1 MANDSTLAPSAI
13 PTSTRD
19 RLDYLLDHQ
28 PHCDLY
34 LSRIA
39 DPRGK
44 TVLVAGS
51 GAGTEMLW
59 CLRHGA
65 REVIGIDLLPQDPE
79 ALRLAAAQ
87 LGIPPERRW
96 QIRQLGVEH
105 APTLGRTFDLVLS
118 NNVVEHVDDIEA
130 TLAAC
135 AAMIAPSTGRI
146 AIFTDPLYY
155 SSTGSHRSHP
165 PWQHLIDPALLAS
178 QGEVPLNRMRLAGF
192 LAAAS
197 AADLAVLHIE
207 LIPDRALAELATSLE
222 DLRAAPDAADIPIAD
237 LALEGI
243 AIELARITPR
253 AADAS
258 AGAAAG
264 TGATGAIGSVFAARE
279 FLREL
284 HAGRI
289 SQVALLGENDAPLG
303 TAPPLRV
310 DPDGEPLGLRFELP
324 AATGV
329 RSLRWMPLQ
338 TRFVRIWLTEVVWE
352 DAEGKPH
359 PIEPAALRTNGSIG
373 PDGSIRFATFSPWIA
388 FDLAPGAQPVRLRLA
403 GAWKV
408 AAQEVALAEL
418 ESRLDA
424 RLGRI
429 SRLYLDT
436 GQGFSEQEALAERT
450 DPGSSRIALRF
461 RLPEPAAVKRL
472 RWDPTEGL
480 LANVR
485 IETVFA
491 ERSSGARV
499 PLNAT
504 TAETNGTRLADGTI
518 AFDTLDP
525 WMIFPA
531 TGDVAAFEVRGSW
544 QMLDTAKRLDE
555 ISAELSA
562 VRRSRSYRLGRALT
576 APLRWFKR
584 G

>member
-1 MANDSTLAPSAI
+1 MANSSI

-34 LSRIA
+34 LSEIA

-65 REVIGIDLLPQDPE
+65 REVVGIDLLPQEPE
-79 ALRLAAAQ
+79 ALRLAVEQ
-87 LGIPPERRW
+87 LELPATSKWE
-96 QIRQLGVEH
+96 IRQLGVED
-105 APTLGRTFDLVLS
+105 APTLGRSFDLVLS
-118 NNVVEHVDDIEA
+118 NNVVEHVGDIGA
-130 TLAAC
+130 TLKAC
-135 AAMIAPSTGRI
+135 AAMIAPGTGRI

-165 PWQHLIDPALLAS
+165 PWQHLIDPDLLAP
-178 QGEVPLNRMRLAGF
+178 QEEIPLNRMRLADLLG
-192 LAAAS
+192 AAR
-197 AADLAVLHIE
+197 AADLAILHVE
-207 LIPDRALAELATSLE
+207 LIPDRALAELPTRLE
-222 DLRAAPDAADIPIAD
+222 ALRAAPGSEGIDAAD

-243 AIELARITPR
+243 AIELMRLAP
-253 AADAS
+253 APSGAVESPAPVAS
-258 AGAAAG
+258 VH
-264 TGATGAIGSVFAARE
+264 ATRE
-279 FLREL
+279 YLAQL

-289 SQVALLGENDAPLG
+289 SLVTVLGENDAPLAA
-303 TAPPLRV
+303 APPLRV
-310 DPDGEPLGLRFELP
+310 DPDGEPLALRFELP
-324 AATGV
+324 PSSAA
-329 RSLRWMPLQ
+329 RSLRWAPLHN
-338 TRFVRIWLTEVVWE
+338 RFVRIWLTEVEWE
-352 DAEGKPH
+352 DAEGKLH

-388 FDLAPGAQPVRLRLA
+388 FDLAPGARPVRLRLA

-408 AAQEVALAEL
+408 AAQEAALAEL
-418 ESRLDA
+418 ENRLDA

-436 GQGFSEQEALAERT
+436 GRGFSEQEALAERT
-450 DPGSSRIALRF
+450 DPTTARLALRF
-461 RLPEPAAVKRL
+461 RLPEPLTTKRL
-472 RWDPTEGL
+472 RWDPTEGQ
-480 LANVR
+480 LAIVR

-491 ERSSGARV
+491 ERASGARV
-499 PLNAT
+499 PLNAAS
-504 TAETNGTRLADGTI
+504 AETNGTRLPDGAI

-525 WMIFPA
+525 WIIFPIS
-531 TGDVAAFEVRGSW
+531 GEVAAFEVRGSW
-544 QMLDTAKRLDE
+544 QVLDTGQRLDE
-555 ISAELSA
+555 ISNELASL
-562 VRRSRSYRLGRALT
+562 RQSRSYRLGRALT